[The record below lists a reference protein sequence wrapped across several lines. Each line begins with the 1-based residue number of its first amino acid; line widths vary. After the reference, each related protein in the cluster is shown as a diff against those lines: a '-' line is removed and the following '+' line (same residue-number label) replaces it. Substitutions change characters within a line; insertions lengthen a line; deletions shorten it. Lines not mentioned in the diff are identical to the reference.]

1 MDTIKINSTD
11 DTPRVILDA
20 ENEVFEISGMSLPE
34 DVNLFYEP
42 ILNWLD
48 EYAENPNKETTFNFK
63 LIYFNTASSKL
74 ILDILFKL
82 EEIFEDG
89 HTVAV
94 KWLYPEDDED
104 MKESG
109 EEYSEL
115 VDVPFDLMGYES

>member
-11 DTPRVILDA
+11 DTPRIILDA
-20 ENEVFEISGMSLPE
+20 ENEIFEISGMSLPE

-42 ILNWLD
+42 ILSWLE
-48 EYAENPNKETTFNFK
+48 EYAESPNKETIFNFR

-74 ILDILFKL
+74 LLDILFKL

-89 HTVAV
+89 HTVTV
-94 KWLYPEDDED
+94 KWYYPEDDED

-115 VDVPFDLMGYES
+115 VDVPFDLIAYES